1 VDRDASRWAFAAV
14 AALVGLPV
22 VWIADRLTG
31 GVPASATDRLAT
43 TLACALAAWLAVGLL
58 LHRRTGRDPRS
69 DTVVLAVGTAFAQLA
84 GHTILFVLHAGDGT
98 ATGCLP
104 AVGRG
109 AAAGVELALLRPDAA
124 CPPGTA
130 AAGPTL
136 LAAWAALLVTVLIV
150 AGHALVA
157 TVAALVL
164 AAGSASLRVLRTLGG
179 VLLAPL
185 PELAAVPVTGRP
197 RIRATRTRVRRVW
210 RWVTPAQ
217 RRGPPL
223 TATA

>member
-1 VDRDASRWAFAAV
+1 VDRDVSRWAFAAV

-31 GVPASATDRLAT
+31 GVPGTPTDRLAT

-58 LHRRTGRDPRS
+58 LHRRAGRSPRS
-69 DTVVLAVGTAFAQLA
+69 DALVLGLGTAFAQLA
-84 GHTILFVLHAGDGT
+84 GHTVLFVLHGGAT
-98 ATGCLP
+98 TPTGCLP

-109 AAAGVELALLRPDAA
+109 AEAGLELALLRPDAA

-157 TVAALVL
+157 TLAALVL
-164 AAGSASLRVLRTLGG
+164 GAGSASLRVLRTLGR
-179 VLLAPL
+179 VLLVAL
-185 PELAAVPVTGRP
+185 PELTAMPVTGRP
-197 RIRATRTRVRRVW
+197 RIRTTGARIRRVW
-210 RWVTPAQ
+210 RWITPAQ